1 LGAWFS
7 VEGLHV
13 AYGQS
18 LICRDVSLQIGG
30 GEAVCLLGRNGV
42 GKTTLL
48 RGILRLIDYRQ
59 GMCRFDGE
67 DISRLATQAIAR
79 RGVGYV
85 PQGRELF
92 PDLTV
97 EDNLRLGTI
106 IRHGRP
112 GPVPSEVFEFF
123 PVLKERLTQQ
133 AGTLS
138 GGEQQM
144 AAIARALA
152 GRPRLILL
160 DEPSEGIQP
169 NIVQQL
175 AEVLTGIQSETGVA
189 LLIVEQNLDFA
200 LSLAARGYVME
211 KGRIV
216 AEGTAEELR
225 RDEIVVTHL
234 GV

>member
-1 LGAWFS
+1 VGEWFS
-7 VEGLHV
+7 VEDLHV

-18 LICRDVSLQIGG
+18 RVCHGVSLQIGV

-48 RGILRLIDYRQ
+48 RGILRLIPYRE
-59 GMCRFDGE
+59 GRCTFDAR
-67 DISRLATQAIAR
+67 DISRLATQSIAR
-79 RGVGYV
+79 LGIGYV

-97 EDNLRLGTI
+97 HDNLRLGTI

-112 GPVPSEVFEFF
+112 GQVPSDVFEFF
-123 PVLKERLTQQ
+123 PILKERLTQR

-152 GRPRLILL
+152 GRPRLLLL

-175 AEVLTGIQSETGVA
+175 GEVLGGIRDKTGVA
-189 LLIVEQNLDFA
+189 LLVVEQNLDFA
-200 LSLAARGYVME
+200 LALTSRGYVME

-216 AEGTAEELR
+216 AEGAVDELR